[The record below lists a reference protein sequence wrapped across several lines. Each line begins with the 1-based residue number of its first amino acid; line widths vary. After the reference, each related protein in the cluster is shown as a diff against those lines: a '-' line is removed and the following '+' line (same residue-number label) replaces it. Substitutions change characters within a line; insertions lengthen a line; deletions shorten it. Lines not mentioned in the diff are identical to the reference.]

1 MVPFTR
7 RRALHGAAG
16 LVAALAGCSGTGFG
30 ESESTRTHARE
41 TPADEP
47 GHGSEADPPHV
58 AVRSATD
65 RPPVW
70 FADEDGGGRPSVAE
84 RHYHGDRTVIDG
96 EDRAGRVRVAD
107 GVDTEPVRS
116 FLDETDFESETVY
129 LEVNQVEECFR
140 LELCSIQW
148 QPDEVRTD
156 YGRVLRPYDER
167 CEADAK
173 VYEARLIRI
182 PDALDHEDVN
192 GYGSSVG
199 GGACGERMA
208 RARAEGDSASSSGSS
223 SSSGAADGNASA
235 STTGGA
241 Q

>member
-1 MVPFTR
+1 MVPLTR

-30 ESESTRTHARE
+30 ESESTRTHPRE

-47 GHGSEADPPHV
+47 GHGSEADPDYV
-58 AVRSATD
+58 TVRSDAD

-70 FADEDGGGRPSVAE
+70 FGDEDGSDRPGAGE
-84 RHYHGDRTVIDG
+84 RHYHGDRTIIDG
-96 EDRAGRVRVAD
+96 EDRADRVRVA
-107 GVDTEPVRS
+107 GAVDAEPVRS
-116 FLDETDFESETVY
+116 FLDETDFEAETVY

-140 LELCSIQW
+140 LELCRIQW
-148 QPDEVRTD
+148 RPDDVETD

-167 CEADAK
+167 CDADAR

-192 GYGSSVG
+192 SYGSSVG
-199 GGACGERMA
+199 GGACGERVA
-208 RARAEGDSASSSGSS
+208 RARADGSSASSGGSRSSSGPADGNDSAS
-223 SSSGAADGNASA
+223 GA
-235 STTGGA
+235 GGA

>member
-1 MVPFTR
+1 MAPLTR

-16 LVAALAGCSGTGFG
+16 LVAALAGCSGTGFA
-30 ESESTRTHARE
+30 ESESTRSSTPTAAARDASGRNSE
-41 TPADEP
+41 T
-47 GHGSEADPPHV
+47 DPPLV
-58 AVRSATD
+58 TIRSDAD

-70 FADEDGGGRPSVAE
+70 FADEDGGGRATAGE

-96 EDRAGRVRVAD
+96 ADRAERVRVAG
-107 GVDTEPVRS
+107 GVDAEPVRS
-116 FLDETDFESETVY
+116 FLDETDFEAETVY
-129 LEVNQVEECFR
+129 LEVNRVEECFR
-140 LELCSIQW
+140 LELCRIQW
-148 QPDEVRTD
+148 QSDEVQTD

-182 PDALDHEDVN
+182 PDAIDHEDVH

-199 GGACGERMA
+199 GGACGERVA
-208 RARAEGDSASSSGSS
+208 RARAGGDSSSVADSNDSASGS
-223 SSSGAADGNASA
+223 
-235 STTGGA
+235 GGA